1 MNKAWRRYR
10 DTVATLLQ
18 QRSSEFYL
26 VALLLWLLPALALTI
41 LGLMYLWQS
50 GWFWWFSAGLLLL
63 TLISWV
69 ARRAMSRS
77 AREAIARAPH
87 LDPRP
92 DWSAHDQRIW
102 QQAIAR
108 IADADLIQTPWE
120 DIPQAAL
127 DHLFFVA
134 GAYHGDDPDAR
145 YAFTLP
151 ELLLMLETWSR
162 EYRAQVVQ
170 NVPLARG
177 VKISRLMRLSRNS
190 DKLRRVYRYAG
201 PLVRTLRVAVNPVAG
216 IVREAASQVAMS
228 MFSEL
233 NEHMQNN
240 LKVTL
245 FEQVTH
251 VAIDLYSGRLQL
263 SQQELASY
271 RDSLEQPVAAELKPL
286 SVLVIGQVNAGKSSL
301 VNALKQQCVAEID
314 NLPSTPGFACHH
326 LQLSETL
333 ELYLIDSPGLDGS
346 EQTSKI
352 LLEEA
357 ARADLL
363 LWVSQANQPAKEL
376 DRQLMLQW
384 QDFFTQNLRRKKP
397 PLLLVT
403 THNDQLQL
411 RPRADWH
418 PPYDLEDTGNPRV
431 AAMLDA
437 LRYAHETIGFA
448 AEDPAV
454 PVALPPE
461 GEAFNL
467 ALLRDLLQTLSDR
480 ARAAQLNRQRLE
492 GAAGGNSLART
503 LQQAA
508 GLVRFG
514 KTLVRKKTA
523 PGAKKPAPGKTSDP
537 PHQQ

>member
-1 MNKAWRRYR
+1 MINPWRRFR

-18 QRSSEFYL
+18 QRSNEFYV
-26 VALLLWLLPALALTI
+26 VALLLWLLPALALTV
-41 LGLMYLWQS
+41 LGLMYLWQT
-50 GWFWWFSAGLLLL
+50 GWFWWFSGGLLVL

-69 ARRAMSRS
+69 ARRTMSRS
-77 AREAIARAPH
+77 AKEAIARAPH

-92 DWSAHDQRIW
+92 DWSAHDHRIW

-108 IADADLIQTPWE
+108 IADAELIQTPWE
-120 DIPQAAL
+120 TIPQAAL

-134 GAYHGDDPDAR
+134 SAYHGDDPDAR

-170 NVPLARG
+170 TVPLARRL
-177 VKISRLMRLSRNS
+177 KISRLLHLSRS
-190 DKLRRVYRYAG
+190 TGKLRNAYRYAG
-201 PLVRTLRVAVNPVAG
+201 PLVRTLRLAVNPVTG
-216 IVREAASQVAMS
+216 IAREAASQVAMS

-251 VAIDLYSGRLQL
+251 VAIDLYSGRLKL
-263 SQQELASY
+263 SAPELASY
-271 RDSLEQPVAAELKPL
+271 RDSLAQPVAVELKPL
-286 SVLVIGQVNAGKSSL
+286 SVLVVGQVNAGKSSL

-314 NLPSTPGFACHH
+314 TLPSTEGFDCHH
-326 LQLSETL
+326 LQLDNAL

-346 EQTSKI
+346 ERANRN

-376 DRQLMLQW
+376 DRQLMEHW
-384 QDFFTQNLRRKKP
+384 QAFFVQHLRRKKP

-403 THNDQLQL
+403 THNDQL
-411 RPRADWH
+411 RPRADWQ
-418 PPYDLEDTGNPRV
+418 PPYDLEDTDNPRV

-448 AEDPAV
+448 ADDPAV
-454 PVALPPE
+454 PVALPP
-461 GEAFNL
+461 GGANFNL
-467 ALLRDLLQTLSDR
+467 EVLRELLQTLSDQ
-480 ARAAQLNRQRLE
+480 ARAAQLNRQRLD
-492 GAAGGNSLART
+492 AADSASSLSRI
-503 LQQAA
+503 LQQTA

-514 KTLVRKKTA
+514 KTLA
-523 PGAKKPAPGKTSDP
+523 LKKPATAKRRPEQEPPSDVP
-537 PHQQ
+537 E